1 MAQQLH
7 ITQRATHT
15 ESTGTNWNDVSR
27 AYDDDEN
34 SYAERL
40 VGGNSACHI
49 NGYSFDLPSNATVDK
64 VVVEFKAYTLSSYGY
79 FAGYLYTDTGSSI
92 AYSIFLDGKAHT
104 SPSYFSLEV
113 PASKIQEKLNSLN
126 VYNKNI
132 LTYLKSGVRVR
143 WVGGSTSSW
152 VATTCRVYD
161 TRVTV
166 YYTIPDMYYLDLNG
180 WIDGASS
187 DGISPAGTADVYING
202 VLAANGDSCTDYY
215 AQHVQGTTYEIKDI
229 KANTGWKYDG
239 VHSGS
244 LSGTINGT
252 TSVVLAFSKIKH
264 TVSLSAG
271 MGGSVTGGGTYD
283 YGSSVTIEAIPNAG
297 YHFARWSDGNTNAE
311 RTLTV
316 TANVSL
322 TAYFEADKINK
333 VFSGSTNTSVYIGS
347 TEAGSVSV
355 GNTKIYG

>member
-15 ESTGTNWNDVSR
+15 ESRGTNWNDVSR

-64 VVVEFKAYTLSSYGY
+64 VVVEFKAYTLNSYGY

-126 VYNKNI
+126 VYDKNI

-152 VATTCRVYD
+152 FSTTCRVYD

-166 YYTIPDMYYLDLNG
+166 YYTVP
-180 WIDGASS
+180 
-187 DGISPAGTADVYING
+187 
-202 VLAANGDSCTDYY
+202 
-215 AQHVQGTTYEIKDI
+215 E
-229 KANTGWKYDG
+229 
-239 VHSGS
+239 
-244 LSGTINGT
+244 
-252 TSVVLAFSKIKH
+252 KH
-264 TVSLSAG
+264 TVTVTAG
-271 MGGSVTGGGTYD
+271 TGGSVTGGGTYD
-283 YGSSVTIEAIPNAG
+283 YGTQVTLTATPNAG
-297 YHFARWSDGNTNAE
+297 YQFVKWSDGNTSQTRTVTVTSNVTYTAIFEKLKHTVNLSAGEGGSVTGGGTYDYGTSVTIKAVPNTGYHFVRWSDGNTNAE

-322 TAYFEADKINK
+322 TAYFEVDKINK
-333 VFSGSTNTSVYIGS
+333 VFSGSTNTSVYIGGN
-347 TEAGSVSV
+347 EAGSVSV

>member
-1 MAQQLH
+1 MPQYTT

-15 ESTGTNWNDVSR
+15 ESTGANWNNVSR
-27 AYDDDEN
+27 AYDGDEN

-40 VGGNSACHI
+40 VSTNSACHI

-104 SPSYFSLEV
+104 TPSYFSLEV

-126 VYNKNI
+126 VYDKNI

-152 VATTCRVYD
+152 IATTCRVYD
-161 TRVTV
+161 TKVTV
-166 YYTIPDMYYLDLNG
+166 YYTVP
-180 WIDGASS
+180 
-187 DGISPAGTADVYING
+187 
-202 VLAANGDSCTDYY
+202 
-215 AQHVQGTTYEIKDI
+215 E
-229 KANTGWKYDG
+229 
-239 VHSGS
+239 
-244 LSGTINGT
+244 
-252 TSVVLAFSKIKH
+252 KH
-264 TVSLSAG
+264 TVTVTAG
-271 MGGSVTGGGTYD
+271 TGGTVTGGGTYD
-283 YGSSVTIEAIPNAG
+283 YGAQVTLTATPSTG
-297 YHFARWSDGNTNAE
+297 YHFVRWSDGNTSQT

-316 TANVSL
+316 TSNVSL

-333 VFSGSTNTSVYIGS
+333 IFSGSTNTNVYIGS
-347 TEAGSVSV
+347 TEADSVNV

>member
-1 MAQQLH
+1 MAQYTT
-7 ITQRATHT
+7 IPQRATHT
-15 ESTGTNWNDVSR
+15 ESTGANWNNVSR

-40 VGGNSACHI
+40 VSTNSACHI

-92 AYSIFLDGKAHT
+92 AHSIFLNGEAHT
-104 SPSYFSLEV
+104 TPSYFSLEV

-126 VYNKNI
+126 VYDKNI

-152 VATTCRVYD
+152 ISTTCRVYD

-166 YYTIPDMYYLDLNG
+166 YYTVPEKHTVTVTAGTGGSVTGGGTYDYGTSVTIKATPHTGYHFVR
-180 WIDGASS
+180 WS
-187 DGISPAGTADVYING
+187 DGNTSQTRTVTVTSNVTYTAIFEK
-202 VLAANGDSCTDYY
+202 L
-215 AQHVQGTTYEIKDI
+215 
-229 KANTGWKYDG
+229 
-239 VHSGS
+239 
-244 LSGTINGT
+244 
-252 TSVVLAFSKIKH
+252 KH

-283 YGSSVTIEAIPNAG
+283 YGTSVTIEAIPNAG
-297 YHFARWSDGNTNAE
+297 YHFVRWSDENTSAE

-333 VFSGSTNTSVYIGS
+333 IYLGSTNANVYIGS